1 MKEYTIQIVKLALA
15 GLAGGLIMVQDDA
28 LALPPETVCSEATS
42 FALAPPKV
50 FWHNDANCRED
61 LREFPGF
68 GFDEPEVISR
78 VAAAGGLPRELFNM
92 NPPRPDRTCN
102 PYRIL
107 SNVAAD
113 NEYVYW
119 VDNTGLVK
127 LSTDANV
134 GDPAVLVEAS
144 ITGGSEDQRAE
155 IATKSD
161 EHLFVR
167 TYDGV
172 HSRFYRISKSSG
184 SAELRATISGFTS
197 KLSYDGK
204 FLYYLRSGTLW
215 RLNLQGAV
223 SVKQI
228 NTGVTAY
235 FAEGHRSFFF
245 PSGSTEYVWFA
256 KGAKLYRYDNVA
268 DDTSAALYTSSN
280 SQGRIYGITSIG
292 GGGVFQPG
300 QTHGVYFFESR
311 SVPVPP
317 NDWLADDQILFRIPR
332 SGGVGQNIHFKHGG
346 ITEPVYGGDIRSDG
360 KFLYWTD
367 AGDVLRLPANAA
379 ALPKTNMRVT
389 RVEVTQ
395 AIQNTQNSVPLIQ
408 GKRTFVRVHVKS
420 DGPAV
425 PGVYAHIT
433 STWTGGQGGPLTPIN
448 KGGRITVQPD
458 PDQNDI
464 DQSFLFELPLSWTTK
479 PNLRIYAHLNPHRL
493 PMQESY
499 ANNQLAV
506 GSFNF
511 LPSPRM
517 ELELFAFTHEVDG
530 VEYEP
535 DYVADILPT
544 LSWIR
549 RTYPL
554 SGHVLGLNSSG
565 PGLRPRVSYVFDGG
579 LGERVN
585 RTHPGCGEDDPETDG
600 DERSSCASIYLN
612 SILGAWRAENGA
624 QPYFYYGLMDG
635 APLFPR
641 GKKGGQGVASGPSGP
656 GGGWD
661 TDSTYADWYTGH
673 ELGHTLG
680 RGHPSPGSG
689 TCGHSDSDEDY
700 PYADALIGPPDG
712 SYTGFD
718 AGWQSLPKAV
728 LPSSQWVDMMSYC
741 DFQWISDYT
750 YAGIYDRLQE
760 LGFVHQSQR
769 AAREKRDGRPGVGTW
784 LNMWGSIAP
793 HSGRVGVHYMRHVDR
808 IASPPPIDGDE
819 YMLQLLDESLEILG
833 STPFSAGHTHDE
845 GPVTFGLA
853 IPWIS
858 GTTAVQIVSNADG
871 NVLFERRVSQ
881 TSPSLAVK
889 GIIGV
894 GDESRPLRGKHVLA
908 WDAEDPDGDQLSY
921 DVLYSKDGGDSFRP
935 LFWNILERGVEIDAD
950 EIGGGDVVF
959 KVIATDGVLSTAE
972 VMEPVNI
979 AVKPPVPRITSPAD
993 GASIEFG
1000 QLLTF
1005 VGTADDAQDGSVVPG
1020 NLKWEG
1026 LGIDGSAGDRVSVPE
1041 LPVGE
1046 NTVVLTATNSH
1057 GMSVSTSI
1065 TVFVTDEL
1073 KNPGPT
1079 LSAAPLQ
1086 IGWSVRT
1093 GGRDP
1098 VPKTITISNIGSG
1111 TITWNAEENAEWLS
1125 ISASERTAPTVLTI
1139 SANTHKLT
1147 PGRTHRTTLQI
1158 TSAQDPTNSIAIPVS
1173 LAIDYSG
1180 YVGPLGPLAPY
1191 RDRDRDG
1198 LPDWWEA
1205 IYETESSVELAGA
1218 ADSDGDGLSDF
1229 LEYSFGSDPTA
1240 IDSGTSPGNLE
1251 VVSVQGIR
1259 DAVLLRYSRR
1269 ANDPN
1274 LHYEIELSSDL
1285 INWIPADGFVDEVSA
1300 LPVTSELERVSV
1312 LLQGVS
1318 SMAMMRLRIIRER

>member
-1 MKEYTIQIVKLALA
+1 MKEYTIQIVKLSLA
-15 GLAGGLIMVQDDA
+15 GLAGGLTLVQDDA
-28 LALPPETVCSEATS
+28 QALPPETVCSEATS

-113 NEYVYW
+113 NEYIYW

-134 GDPAVLVEAS
+134 GDPAELVEAS

-184 SAELRATISGFTS
+184 SAEVRATISGFTS

-215 RLNLQGAV
+215 RLSLQGAV

-256 KGAKLYRYDNVA
+256 KGAKLYRYDNVT
-268 DDTSAALYTSSN
+268 DNTSAALYTSSN

-292 GGGVFQPG
+292 GGGVFLPG

-379 ALPKTNMRVT
+379 ALPNTNMRVT

-395 AIQNTQNSVPLIQ
+395 AIQNTQNSVPLIE

-433 STWTGGQGGPLTPIN
+433 STWTGGQGGPLNPIN
-448 KGGRITVQPD
+448 KGGRITVQSN

-464 DQSFLFELPLSWTTK
+464 DHSFLFEIPLSWTTK
-479 PNLRIYAHLNPHRL
+479 PNLRIYTHLNPHRL
-493 PMQESY
+493 PLQESY
-499 ANNQLAV
+499 ENNQLAV

-517 ELELFAFTHEVDG
+517 ELELFAFTHEVGG

-535 DYVADILPT
+535 DYAADILPT

-549 RTYPL
+549 RAYPL
-554 SGHVLGLNSSG
+554 SGHVLGLNSPG

-579 LGERVN
+579 LGTRVDQ
-585 RTHPGCGEDDPETDG
+585 THPDCED
-600 DERSSCASIYLN
+600 SLCAANYVN
-612 SILGAWRAENGA
+612 SQLGAWRTENGA
-624 QPYFYYGLMDG
+624 QPYFYYGLIDG
-635 APLFPR
+635 EPMFPR
-641 GKKGGQGVASGPSGP
+641 GRKGGTGVASGPSGP
-656 GGGWD
+656 GPSGPGGWD

-712 SYTGFD
+712 SFTGFD
-718 AGWQSLPKAV
+718 SGWQNLPKAV
-728 LPSSQWVDMMSYC
+728 LPSSQWTDMMSYC
-741 DFQWISDYT
+741 DYLWISDYT
-750 YAGIYDRLQE
+750 YTGIYDRLQE
-760 LGFVHQSQR
+760 LGFVNSNQS
-769 AAREKRDGRPGVGTW
+769 AARAKRARRNDNDSRSW
-784 LNMWGSIAP
+784 LNVWGSIDP
-793 HSGRVGVHYMRHVDR
+793 HSNRASVHYLRRVDR
-808 IASPPPIDGDE
+808 VASPPENGGDE
-819 YMLQLLDESLEILG
+819 YLLELLGESSEILG
-833 STPFSAGHTHDE
+833 FTPFSTESGHHD
-845 GPVTFGLA
+845 GPIAFGVT
-853 IPWIS
+853 IPWMP
-858 GTTAVQIVSNADG
+858 GTTTVRIVSNADG
-871 NVLFERRVSQ
+871 NVLFERRVSK
-881 TSPSLAVK
+881 TAPSLAVK
-889 GIIGV
+889 GIVGV
-894 GDESRPLRGKHVLA
+894 GNHSRPLKGKHVLA
-908 WDAEDPDGDQLSY
+908 WTAEDADGDQLSF
-921 DVLYSKDGGDSFRP
+921 DVLYSRDRGLSFRP
-935 LFWNILERGVEIDAD
+935 LFWNMTEQEVIIDTD
-950 EIGGGDVVF
+950 KIGGGDVIF
-959 KVIATDGVLSTAE
+959 KVLATDGVLCTPE
-972 VMEPVNI
+972 VGEPVNI
-979 AVKPPVPRITSPAD
+979 AVKQPVPRITSPAD
-993 GASIEFG
+993 GTSIEFG

-1005 VGTADDAQDGSVVPG
+1005 VGTADDAQDGSVLPG

-1026 LGIDGSAGDRVSVPE
+1026 LGTNGATGDRISISD

-1057 GMSVSTSI
+1057 GLSASTSI

-1079 LSAAPLQ
+1079 LSVAPLLV
-1086 IGWSVRT
+1086 GWSVRT
-1093 GGRDP
+1093 GGSDP
-1098 VPKTITISNIGSG
+1098 VPKKLTISNVGSG
-1111 TITWNAEENAEWLS
+1111 SITWKAEENADWLRVS
-1125 ISASERTAPTVLTI
+1125 SSEGTAPTVLTL

-1147 PGRTHRTTLQI
+1147 PGRTHSTTLRV
-1158 TSAQDPTNSIAIPVS
+1158 TSAQDPANAISIPVT
-1173 LAIDYSG
+1173 LTIDYSG
-1180 YVGPLGPLAPY
+1180 FVGPLGPLAPY
-1191 RDRDRDG
+1191 RDRDQDD

-1205 IYETESSVELAGA
+1205 RYETESSVELDGA
-1218 ADSDGDGLSDF
+1218 ADSDGDGLNDF
-1229 LEYSFGSDPTA
+1229 LEYSFGSDPTS
-1240 IDSGTSPGNLE
+1240 IDSGTATDLE
-1251 VVSVQGIR
+1251 LVSAQGLR
-1259 DAVLLRYSRR
+1259 HAVLLNYPRR
-1269 ANDPN
+1269 VDDPN
-1274 LHYEIELSSDL
+1274 LHYRIELSSDL
-1285 INWIPADGFVDEVSA
+1285 INWIPANGFVDEVGSS
-1300 LPVTSELERVSV
+1300 PIGTELERVSV
-1312 LLQGVS
+1312 LLDGVG
-1318 SMAMMRLRIIRER
+1318 SMAMIRLRVTRDQ